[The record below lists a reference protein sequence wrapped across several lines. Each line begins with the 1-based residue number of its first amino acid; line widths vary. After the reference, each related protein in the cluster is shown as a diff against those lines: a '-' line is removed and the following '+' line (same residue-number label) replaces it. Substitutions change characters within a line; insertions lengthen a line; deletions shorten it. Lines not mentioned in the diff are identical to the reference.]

1 MIHIVLVEPEI
12 PQNTGNISRTCAAT
26 GCALHLVKPL
36 GFRID
41 EKAVRRA
48 GLDYWQYLNLTV
60 HESYED
66 FLKAEEGKGKFYYCT
81 TKGKHIY
88 SDVNF
93 KSEEEIYLLFGRETR
108 GLPERILKE
117 HPEECIRI
125 PMIDAARSLNLSN
138 SVAIIAYEALR
149 QQGFENLKTQ
159 GELTGRID

>member
-26 GCALHLVKPL
+26 GCALHLVEPL
-36 GFRID
+36 GFSID

-60 HESYED
+60 HKSYEA
-66 FLKAEEGKGKFYYCT
+66 FEQSEQGKGKFYFCT
-81 TKGKHIY
+81 TKAKFTYSECDYRTDEDIY
-88 SDVNF
+88 F
-93 KSEEEIYLLFGRETR
+93 IFGRETR
-108 GLPERILKE
+108 GLPERILKQ
-117 HPEECIRI
+117 HPDECIRI
-125 PMIDAARSLNLSN
+125 PMIPEARSLNLSN

-149 QQGFENLKTQ
+149 QQDFNALKRE